1 MPGAARNM
9 HLTGPMHRGGGRT
22 VEEMRMRKRTW
33 FGTTLVALLALGA
46 FVLPAPVDA
55 GCGCSKPPPPR
66 AAVRPFVGYADQ
78 KIILFS
84 ELLAPD
90 TAYWVQF
97 TATADGSTDWSR
109 GKAAL
114 RRDFA
119 DGQARVQM
127 RVSVGNVALGPC
139 SITVWADRTTPL
151 YTLGDDQFTVTSK
164 PIVLHD
170 FTETVTQ
177 EGYQA
182 GVGKDGTV
190 YVPVDVS
197 SVSDGTIFSGMA
209 NGFPLSFE
217 ARSVAMYNQQGF
229 LMQLLDPTSPGLFRI
244 TRGGAVCARAPAV
257 GLGVARVGG
266 AGAAARGGATAAR
279 RAGVHVRRALR
290 MRLSLGDRPMACA
303 GDGSLLR
310 PRPSARSRGRV
321 ALRRR
326 LLGSGIRPLLCGSGD
341 PAPPGAVARGSPG
354 RARPL
359 G

>member
-1 MPGAARNM
+1 
-9 HLTGPMHRGGGRT
+9 
-22 VEEMRMRKRTW
+22 MRMRRRTW

-84 ELLAPD
+84 DLLVPN
-90 TAYWVQF
+90 TGYWVQF

-127 RVSVGNVALGPC
+127 RVPVGNVALGPC

-151 YTLGDDQFTVTSK
+151 YTLGDDQFTLTSK
-164 PIVLHD
+164 PLVVHD
-170 FTETVTQ
+170 FAETVT
-177 EGYQA
+177 EDGYQA

-190 YVPVDVS
+190 YIPVDVS
-197 SVSDGTIFSGMA
+197 SVSDGTIFTGMA

-229 LMQLLDPTSPGLFRI
+229 LMQLMDPTSPGLFRI
-244 TRGGAVCARAPAV
+244 TRGGDTTSDALTYWRHEFRTYKQDHRRNDVHRTDDDPDWHADGTPHIDHDRIVVAISGMLMSGSRPAP
-257 GLGVARVGG
+257 
-266 AGAAARGGATAAR
+266 GATPPFEL
-279 RAGVHVRRALR
+279 VVQ
-290 MRLSLGDRPMACA
+290 SV
-303 GDGSLLR
+303 
-310 PRPSARSRGRV
+310 PSEA
-321 ALRRR
+321 
-326 LLGSGIRPLLCGSGD
+326 PLQ
-341 PAPPGAVARGSPG
+341 
-354 RARPL
+354 
-359 G
+359 

>member
-1 MPGAARNM
+1 
-9 HLTGPMHRGGGRT
+9 
-22 VEEMRMRKRTW
+22 MRMLRRTW
-33 FGTTLVALLALGA
+33 FGGTLVALLALGA
-46 FVLPAPVDA
+46 LVKPVPADA

-84 ELLAPD
+84 DLLVPN
-90 TAYWVQF
+90 TGYWVQF

-139 SITVWADRTTPL
+139 SITVWADRSTPL

-170 FTETVTQ
+170 FAETVTQ
-177 EGYQA
+177 DGYQA

-190 YVPVDVS
+190 YIPVDVS
-197 SVSDGTIFSGMA
+197 EVSDPTIFSGMA

-244 TRGGAVCARAPAV
+244 TRGGDTTSDALTYWRHEFRTYKQDHRRNDVHRTDDDPDWHADGTPHIDHDRIVVAISGMLMRGSRPAP
-257 GLGVARVGG
+257 
-266 AGAAARGGATAAR
+266 GATPPFEL
-279 RAGVHVRRALR
+279 VVQ
-290 MRLSLGDRPMACA
+290 SV
-303 GDGSLLR
+303 
-310 PRPSARSRGRV
+310 PSQA
-321 ALRRR
+321 
-326 LLGSGIRPLLCGSGD
+326 PLQ
-341 PAPPGAVARGSPG
+341 
-354 RARPL
+354 
-359 G
+359 

>member
-1 MPGAARNM
+1 
-9 HLTGPMHRGGGRT
+9 
-22 VEEMRMRKRTW
+22 MRMRRRTW
-33 FGTTLVALLALGA
+33 FGTTLVALLALGTL
-46 FVLPAPVDA
+46 VMPAPVDA

-151 YTLGDDQFTVTSK
+151 YTLGDDQFTLTSK
-164 PIVLHD
+164 PIVVHD
-170 FTETVTQ
+170 FAETVT
-177 EGYQA
+177 EDGYQA

-190 YVPVDVS
+190 YVSVDVS

-244 TRGGAVCARAPAV
+244 TRGGDTTSDALTYWRHEFRTYKQDHRRNDVHRTDDDADWHADGTPHIDHDRIVVAISGMLMSGSRPAP
-257 GLGVARVGG
+257 
-266 AGAAARGGATAAR
+266 GATPPFEL
-279 RAGVHVRRALR
+279 VVQ
-290 MRLSLGDRPMACA
+290 SV
-303 GDGSLLR
+303 
-310 PRPSARSRGRV
+310 PSEA
-321 ALRRR
+321 
-326 LLGSGIRPLLCGSGD
+326 PLQ
-341 PAPPGAVARGSPG
+341 
-354 RARPL
+354 
-359 G
+359 